1 LKVRAIACF
10 FGIALAAFYAGA
22 SMQMETRSIRKAYRS
37 PSHGAIELGTVL
49 EQSVI
54 DGCVRFV
61 RPSDVLAVLY
71 TETNPAPDV
80 SPVFILYRLAYL
92 AYPTR
97 FDSATIG
104 EEGIPAALTH
114 LPRKPNWV
122 LLLGKRANVPGY
134 EEVARFSPTDVLLR
148 ATGAPQ

>member
-1 LKVRAIACF
+1 MKVRAVASF
-10 FGIALAAFYAGA
+10 VGIALAAFYAGA

-54 DGCVRFV
+54 DGCLRFIA
-61 RPSDVLAVLY
+61 PSDAFAILY

-80 SPVFILYRLAYL
+80 SPVFILYRLTYL

-97 FDSATIG
+97 FDAATIG
-104 EEGIPAALTH
+104 EEGIPAALAH

-122 LLLGKRANVPGY
+122 LLLGRQASVPGY
-134 EEVARFSPTDVLLR
+134 EVVARFSPNDVLLH
-148 ATGAPQ
+148 ATGEPQ